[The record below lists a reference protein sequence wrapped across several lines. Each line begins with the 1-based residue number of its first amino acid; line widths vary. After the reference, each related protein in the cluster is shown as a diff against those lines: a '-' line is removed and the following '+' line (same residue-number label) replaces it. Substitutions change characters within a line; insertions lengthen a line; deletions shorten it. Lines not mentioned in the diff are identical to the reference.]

1 MQVTVIIP
9 VFNELNTICS
19 VLDRIKE
26 VGVANEII
34 IVDDG
39 SSDGTRELLA
49 NLETDPLI
57 RIIFHPQNM
66 GKGSAVRTGI
76 ENATKDI
83 IIIQDADLEYDPGD
97 YPSLI
102 QPILDGKAKVVYGS
116 RFLGAEKREFLL
128 LSKLANKF
136 LTFVTNFLYHQTLTD
151 METCYKVFRR
161 DAVQNITFHSRRF
174 EFEPEFTAKVL
185 KRHIYIHE
193 VPIRYNSRGFDE
205 GKKIG
210 VKDGIESLWTLLKY
224 RFIE

>member
-9 VFNELNTICS
+9 VFNELNTICD
-19 VLDRIKE
+19 VLNRIKE
-26 VGVANEII
+26 VDVADEII

-39 SSDGTRELLA
+39 SSDGTRELLVS
-49 NLETDPLI
+49 LEHDPLTRVI
-57 RIIFHPQNM
+57 YHPQNM

-76 ENATKDI
+76 QNASKDI

-116 RFLGAEKREFLL
+116 RFLGTEKRDFLL

-136 LTFVTNFLYHQTLTD
+136 LTFVTNVLYQQTLTD

-161 DAVQNITFHSRRF
+161 DVVQDITFHSRRF
-174 EFEPEFTAKVL
+174 EFEPEFTAKML

-193 VPIRYNSRGFDE
+193 IPIRYNSRGFDE

-210 VKDGIESLWTLLKY
+210 VKDGIESLWTLFKY
-224 RFIE
+224 RFVE